1 MTAEL
6 DKEFTLALI
15 QSLMSADPKELIQ
28 MMQGTKL
35 DFKASIEDIPLEI
48 GIRIKAGEILA
59 RVKFPQEEKQEDGDQ
74 PETG

>member
-1 MTAEL
+1 MSM
-6 DKEFTLALI
+6 DKEFVQALV
-15 QSLMSADPKELIQ
+15 QSMMSADPKELIQ
-28 MMQGTKL
+28 MMQGAKF

-74 PETG
+74 PESG